1 LSRNPPFGAG
11 RDCAENRSFFLTSK
25 FPDNYPMNSN
35 DPRPP
40 KKWKMFL
47 ISWLFVYPVINLM
60 FAVVFPLVQDL
71 HQLLKTLI
79 FTAILVPLM
88 GIFIPKLHQ
97 KFWGWIVK

>member
-1 LSRNPPFGAG
+1 
-11 RDCAENRSFFLTSK
+11 
-25 FPDNYPMNSN
+25 MNSN

-47 ISWLFVYPVINLM
+47 ISWLFVYPVINLL

-97 KFWGWIVK
+97 KFLGWIVK

>member
-1 LSRNPPFGAG
+1 
-11 RDCAENRSFFLTSK
+11 
-25 FPDNYPMNSN
+25 MNSN

-47 ISWLFVYPVINLM
+47 ISWLFVYPIINLM

-88 GIFIPKLHQ
+88 GKFIPYCIRSFGGGL
-97 KFWGWIVK
+97 

>member
-1 LSRNPPFGAG
+1 
-11 RDCAENRSFFLTSK
+11 
-25 FPDNYPMNSN
+25 MNSN

-47 ISWLFVYPVINLM
+47 ISWLFVYPIINLM

-88 GIFIPKLHQ
+88 STFIPKLHQ

>member
-1 LSRNPPFGAG
+1 
-11 RDCAENRSFFLTSK
+11 
-25 FPDNYPMNSN
+25 MNSN

-47 ISWLFVYPVINLM
+47 ISWLFVYPVINLL

-88 GIFIPKLHQ
+88 GTFIPKLHQ
-97 KFWGWIVK
+97 KFLGWIVK

>member
-1 LSRNPPFGAG
+1 
-11 RDCAENRSFFLTSK
+11 
-25 FPDNYPMNSN
+25 MNTN

-79 FTAILVPLM
+79 FTALLVPLM